1 MHQLRKTLT
10 SICFVFALSFASLA
24 AAQLPDFTALAER
37 ASPAVVNISTKQKLE
52 QRRGNSRDLFMFP
65 DLEGLP
71 PIFRDFFGHPFAEP
85 RLPENRPR
93 QQRESRS
100 LGSGFIISA
109 DGYILTNNHV
119 IEGADQILVRLAD
132 RSELVAELVGSDPR
146 SDVALLKVDGKD
158 LPTLKIGKS
167 NNLKVGEWV
176 LAIGSPF
183 GFDHSVTAGIVSA
196 KGRSLPNE
204 SYVPFIQTDVAINP
218 GNSGGP
224 LFNLQGEVVGIN
236 SQIFTRSGGFM
247 GLSFAIPMEVAM
259 DVVQQLKTSGKVER
273 GWLGV
278 VIQEVNK
285 ELAESFKLDKPSG
298 ALVAQVMADS
308 PAAAGGLQVGDVI
321 VASNGSP
328 VAMSADLPHLIGAMK
343 PGEVATL
350 QIVRDGKRRTL
361 KVKVGAAPGAGEEQM
376 TATESGSDAKS
387 NRLGLQV
394 ADLSDEQ
401 KKRLD
406 LQKGVVVRQVFNG
419 PAAMIGLRTGDV
431 ITHLNGKELDSAQTF
446 NSVVAKLPGERSLSM
461 RVLRQGRAS
470 FITFK
475 LNN

>member
-37 ASPAVVNISTKQKLE
+37 ASPAVVNISTKQKLKQHQVDARE
-52 QRRGNSRDLFMFP
+52 HFFP
-65 DLEGLP
+65 DLDGLP
-71 PIFRDFFGHPFAEP
+71 PIFRDFFSNPFGEP
-85 RLPENRPR
+85 RGDGMPR
-93 QQRESRS
+93 QRRESRS

-119 IEGADQILVRLAD
+119 IEGADEILVRLSD
-132 RSELVAELVGSDPR
+132 RSELVAELIGSDPR
-146 SDVALLKVDGKD
+146 SDVALLKVEGKN
-158 LPTLKIGKS
+158 LPTLRIGQSK
-167 NNLKVGEWV
+167 NLKVGEWV

-224 LFNLQGEVVGIN
+224 LFNLDGEVVGIN

-259 DVVQQLKTSGKVER
+259 DVAEQLKNTGRVER

-285 ELAESFKLDKPSG
+285 ELAESFNLDKPSG
-298 ALVAQVMADS
+298 ALVAQVLADS
-308 PAAAGGLQVGDVI
+308 PAARAGLQVGDVI
-321 VASNGSP
+321 VASNDRP
-328 VAMSADLPHLIGAMK
+328 VVMSADLPHLIGAMK
-343 PGEVATL
+343 PGQTASL
-350 QIVRDGKRRTL
+350 QIVRNGKRQSL
-361 KVKVGAAPGAGEEQM
+361 QVKVGAAPGAGEEQM